1 MAGMLSNTDDDWAA
15 YRQKAAAQTS
25 ALNAAPY
32 VLDPA
37 QLSADPKANQNLL
50 YGAAPSTSL
59 PDAIVKGFRQFFGR
73 DPSQEDVSHWANA
86 STEFSMT
93 PEQIYKAIGESSND
107 PRNAGL
113 VAQYKTKG
121 QTGGEPATPAA
132 TGLGFNSGIG
142 RGFGMNSA
150 IF

>member
-1 MAGMLSNTDDDWAA
+1 MAGMLSNTDDEWAA
-15 YRQKAAAQTS
+15 YRQNAAAQTE

-32 VLDPA
+32 VLNPA
-37 QLSADPKANQNLL
+37 QLSGDPKANQNLL
-50 YGAAPSTSL
+50 YGAAANTSL

-73 DPSQEDVSHWANA
+73 DPSETDVSHWANA

-107 PRNAGL
+107 PRNAAL
-113 VAQYKTKG
+113 VAQYKTNG
-121 QTGGEPATPAA
+121 QNGVSTAAPSTP
-132 TGLGFNSGIG
+132 GLGFNSGIG

>member
-15 YRQKAAAQTS
+15 YRQKAAAQT
-25 ALNAAPY
+25 ANMNAIQT

-37 QLSADPKANQNLL
+37 KLTADPQANQNLL
-50 YGAAPSTSL
+50 YGAAPTTSL

-86 STEFSMT
+86 SNEFSWT
-93 PEQIYKAIGESSND
+93 PEQIYKAIGEASND
-107 PRNAGL
+107 PRNAAL

-121 QTGGEPATPAA
+121 QADVTTPAT

>member
-1 MAGMLSNTDDDWAA
+1 MAGMLSNTDDEWAA
-15 YRQKAAAQTS
+15 YRQKAAAQTE

-32 VLDPA
+32 VLNPA
-37 QLSADPKANQNLL
+37 QLSGDPKANQNLL

-86 STEFSMT
+86 SNEFSWT
-93 PEQIYKAIGESSND
+93 PEQIYKAIGEASND
-107 PRNAGL
+107 PRNAAL

-121 QTGGEPATPAA
+121 QADVAAPAT